1 MAPKKQTSPNPRI
14 RGVISEDGDDNDESE
29 QEVQRTIKV
38 STVLQSQVI
47 DQNRQSIEIKD
58 NEEEKKEEG
67 RSDW

>member
-1 MAPKKQTSPNPRI
+1 MAPKKQASPNPRI

-67 RSDW
+67 RSD